1 MKSGIPP
8 HKRTNELTRHLDGYS
23 RFDLTKLL
31 GNRSDCVGIELGV
44 AAGEYAAEM
53 VRSGKFREFWG
64 VDMYADTHNTAQY
77 IEALK
82 NVGFEHNYK
91 LIRMTFDEALQLFPD
106 EYFDFLYLDGYAG
119 NGLEGGQTLRRWA
132 SKVKI
137 GGIIAGDDYH
147 EDFPLLQEIVD
158 EFVEQNKFQ
167 MMTTE
172 GAFDFSAY
180 GHYPSWAVYKITDVA
195 GETSL
200 RLRRRGLQVSERVM
214 KKKRHARYMAM
225 LLQKVIPSKTY
236 DRLREWNR
244 DRKKAKRIKRSQN
257 RSH

>member
-1 MKSGIPP
+1 MA
-8 HKRTNELTRHLDGYS
+8 RHLDGYS
-23 RFDLTKLL
+23 RFDLIKLL
-31 GNRSDCVGIELGV
+31 GDRSDCIGIELGV
-44 AAGEYAAEM
+44 AAGEYSAEM

-82 NVGFEHNYK
+82 NVGLEHNYR

-106 EYFDFLYLDGYAG
+106 QYFDFLYLDGYAG

-158 EFVEQNKFQ
+158 EFVEQNEFQ

-180 GHYPSWAVYKITDVA
+180 GHYPSWAVYKTTEVV

-200 RLRRRGLQVSERVM
+200 RLQRKGLQVSERTSR
-214 KKKRHARYMAM
+214 KKKQAKYVDT
-225 LLQKVIPSKTY
+225 LLRKVIPPRTY

-244 DRKKAKRIKRSQN
+244 DRKKARRIRRSKN
-257 RSH
+257 SGH